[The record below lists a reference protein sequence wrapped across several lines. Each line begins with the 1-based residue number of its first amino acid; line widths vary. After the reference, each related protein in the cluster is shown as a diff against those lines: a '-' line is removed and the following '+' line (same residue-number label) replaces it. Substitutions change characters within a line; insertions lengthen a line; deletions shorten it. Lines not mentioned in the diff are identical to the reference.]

1 MRFAVRNSGAQA
13 VVEGIGP
20 HGCEYMTGGTVV
32 VLGSVGRNFCAGM
45 TGGRVFLFDPAGE
58 SVQAIDRAS
67 VCAVRLGD
75 ALASREDGHALL
87 HELHELLRDQVDA
100 RSVLARGILEDPSSV
115 PDAVWLIEALTPVLP
130 APAMRGDL
138 AEPIRSSDQAPPS

>member
-1 MRFAVRNSGAQA
+1 
-13 VVEGIGP
+13 
-20 HGCEYMTGGTVV
+20 
-32 VLGSVGRNFCAGM
+32 VG
-45 TGGRVFLFDPAGE
+45 
-58 SVQAIDRAS
+58 
-67 VCAVRLGD
+67 AVRLGD